1 MLTNS
6 IPQFFSL
13 KDDLILQLQQQI
25 YISEIR
31 GNIRLTKKLKVLLL
45 KHPLLKLQVLSYQL
59 TKFEHNFVKK
69 TNKSNSN
76 SISQNLKVV
85 NFSNSHL
92 VTGKLNEVNF
102 AFSKLNSKKKNFSEF
117 LNVKKE
123 LETQLIIKI
132 IEPLW
137 ESRFS
142 VTSYGGRPGR
152 CCYDS
157 IIKIHQTISPRA
169 MYFSKVNFDFKAT
182 ASALYSQFL
191 KEKLFAFSKNESIN
205 LKYSNFLLEKLYY
218 SKTIKKRKSKP
229 VNSNSRKKIVYIS
242 EPYLVKLKT
251 IFPSFY
257 FNILFEMLE
266 SELIHSSYL
275 LMQNYFLNEVNFA
288 ESKLTLLKK
297 KSLNSN
303 GLPENNNFSSQN
315 HTNKFKKKSLLN
327 LKFFKSIQTNFEF
340 ELPII
345 RFGTD
350 LVILNSNL
358 EILNKFLLILQNV
371 FDRFNLCNIHKIEIG
386 HTLLPFNQKNA
397 GLTFLNFEIHQKPRI
412 EKIGFSQISFN
423 SNLLQIPNQKLLMNK
438 INFVKRLSTTIS
450 PSQFAFKEHITE
462 LKAIVK
468 TLSSQ
473 TQEKVIFQLTP
484 KIRFWS
490 NYFKI
495 STTKKLHFLCD
506 FFVLKILW
514 RWACRRH
521 SKKSRQWIREK
532 YFHSIQGKNWQ
543 FAVFK
548 KETNSL
554 LCLPQHAE
562 TNLILYQK
570 INEEQSPYLI

>member
-6 IPQFFSL
+6 IPQFFNL
-13 KDDLILQLQQQI
+13 KDDFILQLQHQI

-31 GNIRLTKKLKVLLL
+31 GNISLTKKLKVLLL

-59 TKFEHNFVKK
+59 KKFEQNFVKNI
-69 TNKSNSN
+69 NKSNSN
-76 SISQNLKVV
+76 YISQKLKIVNL
-85 NFSNSHL
+85 SNSHL
-92 VTGKLNEVNF
+92 LTG
-102 AFSKLNSKKKNFSEF
+102 KLNSKKNFSEL

-123 LETQLIIKI
+123 LEIQLIIKI

-152 CCYDS
+152 CCYDC
-157 IIKIHQTISPRA
+157 IRKIHQTLSSRA
-169 MYFSKVNFDFKAT
+169 MYFYKLNFDFKAT
-182 ASALYSQFL
+182 ASTVYSNFF
-191 KEKLFAFSKNESIN
+191 KEKLFTFNKNESIN
-205 LKYSNFLLEKLYY
+205 LKYSTFLLEKFYY
-218 SKTIKKRKSKP
+218 SKTNRKEKSKP
-229 VNSNSRKKIVYIS
+229 FHSNFRKEIAYIS

-251 IFPSFY
+251 VFPSFY
-257 FNILFEMLE
+257 FNILFEILE

-275 LMQNYFLNEVNFA
+275 LMQNYFLNV
-288 ESKLTLLKK
+288 LKQN
-297 KSLNSN
+297 SLNSN
-303 GLPENNNFSSQN
+303 VLSENKNFSSQN
-315 HTNKFKKKSLLN
+315 HTNPNKFQKDSLLN

-358 EILNKFLLILQNV
+358 EILNQFSLILHHV
-371 FDRFNLCNIHKIEIG
+371 FGRFNLCNIHKIEIG
-386 HTLLPFNQKNA
+386 HSLLPFNQKNS

-423 SNLLQIPNQKLLMNK
+423 SNLVQIPNQKHLMNK
-438 INFVKRLSTTIS
+438 LSLVKRLSTTIS

-462 LKAIVK
+462 LKAIVT

-495 STTKKLHFLCD
+495 STNKKLHFLCD

-532 YFHSIQGKNWQ
+532 YFHSIEGKNWQ
-543 FAVFK
+543 FAIFK

-562 TNLILYQK
+562 TDLILYQK
-570 INEEQSPYLI
+570 INEEQSPYLIQF

>member
-13 KDDLILQLQQQI
+13 KDDFILQLQHQI

-45 KHPLLKLQVLSYQL
+45 KHPLLKLQVLRYQL
-59 TKFEHNFVKK
+59 TKFEQNFVKK
-69 TNKSNSN
+69 TNQSN

-85 NFSNSHL
+85 NLSNFHL
-92 VTGKLNEVNF
+92 VTGKF
-102 AFSKLNSKKKNFSEF
+102 NSKKKFSEF

-123 LETQLIIKI
+123 LETQLILKI

-157 IIKIHQTISPRA
+157 ILKIHQTISPRA

-191 KEKLFAFSKNESIN
+191 KEKLFTFSKNESIN
-205 LKYSNFLLEKLYY
+205 LKYSNFRLKKLYY
-218 SKTIKKRKSKP
+218 SKTIRKRNSKP
-229 VNSNSRKKIVYIS
+229 INANSRKKIAYIS

-251 IFPSFY
+251 LFPTFY

-275 LMQNYFLNEVNFA
+275 LMQNYFLN
-288 ESKLTLLKK
+288 LLKK
-297 KSLNSN
+297 NSLNSN
-303 GLPENNNFSSQN
+303 GLPENNNSRSQN

-350 LVILNSNL
+350 LVILHSNL

-371 FDRFNLCNIHKIEIG
+371 FDRFNLCNIHTIEIG

-412 EKIGFSQISFN
+412 EKIGFSKISFN
-423 SNLLQIPNQKLLMNK
+423 SNLLQIPNQTPLMNK
-438 INFVKRLSTTIS
+438 MNFVKRLSTTIS

-570 INEEQSPYLI
+570 INEEQSPYLIQS